1 MWSRKV
7 FFLLVV
13 KIFVTVISTMDYIHI
28 HPFLSTR
35 NKINIHT
42 TLTRARTLS
51 SEVNQIYVT
60 YLSNWAGY
68 WLGDLLPLRCSV
80 LSQKLTYSLLLY
92 LDSGPRSPQLTTHIS
107 TQQINGLLFPS
118 HFPSFHLQLQEERVG
133 WGLCSVLRQILD
145 TDHISAMN
153 AVRLGQARQGQ
164 AGYYL
169 QMKAR
174 KKIFVVSSC
183 IR

>member
-68 WLGDLLPLRCSV
+68 RRPATAALLRVVAKINLLPASLFRLGSPESSTHNSHLNLADKWTSLPFSFSV
-80 LSQKLTYSLLLY
+80 LPSS
-92 LDSGPRSPQLTTHIS
+92 IS
-107 TQQINGLLFPS
+107 S
-118 HFPSFHLQLQEERVG
+118 CRRRG
-133 WGLCSVLRQILD
+133 WGLCVALD

-153 AVRLGQARQGQ
+153 AVRPGQ
-164 AGYYL
+164 AGSGWL
-169 QMKAR
+169 L
-174 KKIFVVSSC
+174 SSDESSQENIC
-183 IR
+183 GIILHTINH